1 MSAVSTTSSRGN
13 TLRPSMHV
21 TIAADGVDLAH
32 GYAGTGSAHRGG
44 RALADVTIA
53 ADHGVL
59 AGKHHVGRAH
69 DAVGQRVLAAIEV
82 V

>member
-13 TLRPSMHV
+13 TLRPSMH
-21 TIAADGVDLAH
+21 AC
-32 GYAGTGSAHRGG
+32 SAHRGG

-69 DAVGQRVLAAIEV
+69 
-82 V
+82 